1 MSITLSVDDQLV
13 IDRLNE
19 LARRIDDMS
28 PAFSEI
34 GMELENR
41 VRARFESQS
50 DPDGDPWAAWKPS
63 TVLSYPEDGSGR
75 VLDRYGEMLRNITHT
90 HDDTSAT
97 VGFGDPY
104 ATFHEY
110 GTRFMARRGLLF
122 SDPDA
127 GTLGEGDQQAVLDI
141 LTSFLQDALP

>member
-1 MSITLSVDDQLV
+1 MSITVTVDDQFV

-19 LARRIDDMS
+19 LARRVDDMG
-28 PAFSEI
+28 PAFSAI

-41 VRARFESQS
+41 VRARFETQS

-75 VLDRYGEMLRNITHT
+75 VLDRYGEMMRSLNHSSG
-90 HDDTSAT
+90 DASAT
-97 VGFGDPY
+97 IGFGDPK
-104 ATFHEY
+104 ATYHEY
-110 GTRFMARRGLLF
+110 GTRDIPRRGLLF

-127 GTLGEGDQQAVLDI
+127 GTLGNGDQQAVLDI

>member
-1 MSITLSVDDQLV
+1 MSITVTVDDQFV

-19 LARRIDDMS
+19 LARRVDDMG
-28 PAFSEI
+28 PAFSAI

-41 VRARFESQS
+41 VRARFETQS

-75 VLDRYGEMLRNITHT
+75 VLDRYGTMLRNITHT
-90 HDDTSAT
+90 YDGTSAT

-104 ATFHEY
+104 ATYHEY
-110 GTRFMARRGLLF
+110 GTRDMPRRGLLF

-127 GTLGEGDQQAVLDI
+127 GTLGNDDQQAVLDI